1 MTSAHQKTGVIVAS
15 CIITLLTIILWLPGT
30 ASAAASACPLNGR
43 LNTDTGAC
51 TAPSGIVYVYAGDSA
66 PTGFGCAQGFSLW
79 QIQSG
84 GTVGGGSM
92 LDPATGNSYQCF
104 NTDDG
109 SASTEPPTGKGKVV
123 TPGTT
128 SCEGAT
134 NQIINL
140 PVCIFRAAM
149 AGLGSVLITLSAWL
163 LQVAGIVFN
172 WLLYY
177 TVVAFGAENGFLTPK
192 VLDAI
197 NATWTVFRDIA
208 NILIIGLFTFIAIS
222 TILGNHEFGAKKML
236 AKALIIAVLINFSLL
251 FTKMIIDGSNFFAYQ
266 FYNAA
271 GGLKG
276 NSASPVGELS
286 STQSV
291 VTDKAIEFKQD
302 GIAGKFIN
310 YLGVT
315 SIGNTFNTLK
325 TGADNVNNGWV
336 AILHGV
342 FSATLLLGVA
352 LVLLYGSFLLVSRAI
367 LIVFLLITSS
377 LAFASYLLPVSM
389 QGSYGWGTW
398 WNSLLKSALFAPLLM
413 MFLWVT
419 MSLADKLRPAE
430 GSLGALINDPTNAG
444 NMSALFGYII
454 ILGLLFAS
462 FKLSSSFATSITG
475 FNFAA
480 MIPALGLG
488 AIAGIGGFLGRQTV
502 GRAGLGISQGL
513 QNRSKTTDNAFAKR
527 MYDFGAQRFK
537 GVAGR
542 DFNLMR
548 TGFGAAVAGT
558 AGKKVDDLVGKE
570 LKGFE
575 GTQKAF
581 LKRTGEAAQ
590 RMALSADEK
599 KEIKE
604 KGIDQALKENAGLA
618 QHYAESEKAQ
628 KENEELVKVL
638 GRDKDA
644 TAQSFGEAIK
654 DLETKLITHERTRDA
669 LTAGTS
675 DHGEATRRV
684 AETERELA
692 ETRRRANE
700 QMREQGQR
708 IKEASAATQR
718 AGRMFKDAAADAET
732 AARATGKIPAA
743 AYKDVGDIAK
753 ENIQSSLTAMLLHST
768 GLTSASRAKLA
779 TKGGKEAGKMAE
791 QHRFKEK
798 YGDAFKEMTKDDH
811 AAEHKEEK
819 PSGAPAAHTPAP
831 EEHTAPPSPGGGHG
845 RV

>member
-1 MTSAHQKTGVIVAS
+1 M
-15 CIITLLTIILWLPGT
+15 LLIPVT
-30 ASAAASACPLNGR
+30 ANAAVTCPLNGQ
-43 LNTDTGAC
+43 LNVETGAC
-51 TAPSGIVYVYAGDSA
+51 TAPSGVVYVYAGDSA
-66 PTGFGCAQGFSLW
+66 PTGFGCSQGYSLW

-104 NTDDG
+104 GTNDG

-149 AGLGSVLITLSAWL
+149 AGLGSVLITLTAWL
-163 LQVAGIVFN
+163 LQIAGIVFN

-197 NATWTVFRDIA
+197 NAAWTVFRDIA

-251 FTKMIIDGSNFFAYQ
+251 FTKMIVDGSNFFAYQ

-302 GIAGKFIN
+302 GIAGRFIN

-352 LVLLYGSFLLVSRAI
+352 LVLLYGSFLLVARAI

-377 LAFASYLLPVSM
+377 LAFASYLLPASM
-389 QGSYGWGTW
+389 QSTYGWSMW
-398 WNSLLKSALFAPLLM
+398 WNSLLKSAVFAPLLM

-419 MSLADKLRPAE
+419 MSLADKLRPPE
-430 GSLGALINDPTNAG
+430 GSLGALINDPTNAS

-462 FKLSSSFATSITG
+462 FKISSSFSTKIAG

-480 MIPALGLG
+480 MIPAIGLATG
-488 AIAGIGGFLGRQTV
+488 ARVAAFAGRQTI
-502 GRAGLGISQGL
+502 GRASMAVSDRL
-513 QNRSKTTDNAFAKR
+513 KTAAGNEKSSMFVRR
-527 MYDFGAQRFK
+527 MADFGSQRFK
-537 GVAGR
+537 SVAKQ
-542 DFNLMR
+542 DFNVTR
-548 TGFGAAVAGT
+548 TPLLGTAVSGTAGIKEDVL
-558 AGKKVDDLVGKE
+558 AGKKVG
-570 LKGFE
+570 GFE
-575 GTQKAF
+575 GSEEAKAH
-581 LKRTGEAAQ
+581 RIAEQAR
-590 RMALSADEK
+590 RMAPNAATQAKIVSQAIEAELKKDPDLAHQHKQATEEHKTATTEANAEQETLSTMHEK
-599 KEIKE
+599 HTQEMRTLHN
-604 KGIDQALKENAGLA
+604 ALEEARNSGDAGA
-618 QHYAESEKAQ
+618 VTSAEE
-628 KENEELVKVL
+628 
-638 GRDKDA
+638 
-644 TAQSFGEAIK
+644 
-654 DLETKLITHERTRDA
+654 
-669 LTAGTS
+669 
-675 DHGEATRRV
+675 RV
-684 AETERELA
+684 AEARQTQAQAIEEQTVRIK
-692 ETRRRANE
+692 RANDAVTHATN
-700 QMREQGQR
+700 QIDRV
-708 IKEASAATQR
+708 KNVATQR
-718 AGRMFKDAAADAET
+718 AIDTGRL
-732 AARATGKIPAA
+732 GGNLKINS
-743 AYKDVGDIAK
+743 KGEVEGF
-753 ENIQSSLTAMLLHST
+753 QSA
-768 GLTSASRAKLA
+768 AKLA
-779 TKGGKEAGKMAE
+779 GALVKSGFTSSLFTKAENERLARMAGHEVGVQDRRKKVKELHLAEAIAGLEGGEAPPA
-791 QHRFKEK
+791 
-798 YGDAFKEMTKDDH
+798 
-811 AAEHKEEK
+811 
-819 PSGAPAAHTPAP
+819 GAPAARTPTPAA
-831 EEHTAPPSPGGGHG
+831 APAANVPPPAAGGAAPTPGH
-845 RV
+845 